1 MVRIMGTIR
10 ALKHDPQFGV
20 DSKWSWIT
28 AVSCCCV
35 LFLVLATPRVSGIFF
50 YGIVETFM
58 VSREDASWP
67 VALASTLMALPG
79 PIAGDLCERYSC
91 RVVLITCSWLL
102 AIGAA
107 LCYLARDLLF
117 IIICFGV
124 VHGCALCGLY
134 VASNVLLAQ
143 HFEKRRATACSLVYT
158 VCGLNTVVLPPLVEF
173 FRTTYGVRGAFLL
186 YGAIMLH
193 AIPSVI
199 ILRSPVWLLKPKR
212 ESKGAISTAVKNHTN
227 ATCLHIHEVDER
239 NSSANL
245 HPGGSGLQV
254 QDPTCRHEAGYFL
267 QPQQHGETAFHFKS
281 NTFVKKLQT
290 YNIVERS
297 GCGSTARHFLTITF
311 LVHGLS
317 FAAVIFTMTVFVMI
331 PADLARDRGMNPSDS
346 VYVLQAFSV
355 TDIAFRA
362 IVGLTIDSRI
372 LSLESVMLLGFA
384 LQGLAFEW
392 LVWIRTL
399 PPMVAAAAF
408 LGATCGSRMCLQA
421 PAMVRDFGLGTLP
434 MMMGG
439 LSFCTG
445 VSLLVCPPLIGYFR
459 DARQDYSGLLHLMAA
474 FNTLFVFIWAVKI
487 VARRRA
493 TSPPPSKPSESIQ
506 ACRRDSPICSAP
518 DSCIEAT

>member
-1 MVRIMGTIR
+1 MGTIR

-20 DSKWSWIT
+20 DSKWSWIS

-35 LFLVLATPRVSGIFF
+35 LFLALATPRVSGIFF

-58 VSREDASWP
+58 
-67 VALASTLMALPG
+67 
-79 PIAGDLCERYSC
+79 
-91 RVVLITCSWLL
+91 
-102 AIGAA
+102 
-107 LCYLARDLLF
+107 
-117 IIICFGV
+117 
-124 VHGCALCGLY
+124 
-134 VASNVLLAQ
+134 

-158 VCGLNTVVLPPLVEF
+158 VSGLNTLVLPPLVEF
-173 FRTTYGVRGAFLL
+173 FRATYGVRGAFLL

-199 ILRSPVWLLKPKR
+199 ILRSPAWLLKLKR
-212 ESKGAISTAVKNHTN
+212 ESNRATSTAVKNPTS
-227 ATCLHIHEVDER
+227 ATRLHIHEANEG
-239 NSSANL
+239 NCSANI
-245 HPGGSGLQV
+245 HPGESRLQV

-267 QPQQHGETAFHFKS
+267 QPQQDGETAFHFKS
-281 NTFVKKLQT
+281 NTFMKKLES
-290 YNIVERS
+290 YNIVQRS
-297 GCGSTARHFLTITF
+297 GCGSTTKQFLTITF

-317 FAAVIFTMTVFVMI
+317 FAAVIFTTCVFVMI

-362 IVGLTIDSRI
+362 IGGLTIDSRI

-399 PPMVAAAAF
+399 SPMVVAAAL

-421 PAMVRDFGLGTLP
+421 PAMVRDFGLGTLA

-459 DARQDYSGLLHLMAA
+459 DEREDYSGLLHLMAA
-474 FNTLFVFIWAVKI
+474 LNALFVLIWAVKM

-506 ACRRDSPICSAP
+506 ACRIDSPISSAP